1 MELFVWVV
9 TVLSVKSRDISYSIC
24 QGPPPSP
31 CGLAFGH
38 HLGLARL
45 GILWPMQLQIL
56 GQKQRT
62 TYPVDHGPTRRRLP
76 SFRTGLACSRPVLPS
91 VLPFANSLSNGCASF
106 PPSRVF
112 FLGKKTHEALVFPFA
127 PIRIRSSF
135 FAFPADSRPS
145 GAEASSG
152 SATAPYRRR
161 GLQEVRRRERR
172 RAASLSWAEASVTA
186 MAPRPSQIAASPVA
200 RPAPRLDSSSR

>member
-112 FLGKKTHEALVFPFA
+112 FLGKKTHEALVFVPPF
-127 PIRIRSSF
+127 S
-135 FAFPADSRPS
+135 PS
-145 GAEASSG
+145 LP
-152 SATAPYRRR
+152 TVDR
-161 GLQEVRRRERR
+161 LERR
-172 RAASLSWAEASVTA
+172 HRVDLLPPRIVVAASRRSAGVKGG
-186 MAPRPSQIAASPVA
+186 A
-200 RPAPRLDSSSR
+200 RQA